1 MKHIY
6 IFNNATRAAEYGI
19 GTYINQMLCCL
30 KEVPQLRI
38 TLVNLNTEKTEQTVE
53 EAESVRIIQIPII
66 KYSGTEHN
74 YYRYYRNLLYVLI
87 PYIRIE
93 EENIFHLNYLHNRP
107 IASLLKREYPSCRI
121 LLTIHYMN
129 WCFTL
134 KGNASLFKQIL
145 SKTKDTRNEQE
156 EEIYQDF
163 QNDRKL
169 FKEVDRIICLSQ
181 YTCQLLHNMYSVSDD
196 KTALIYNGLVDEAL
210 FLSSNEKEQT
220 KQALLFD
227 KEDKIILFVGRLDEI
242 KGLDILIKAF
252 RNILHKEPKARLL
265 VVGDGDFKVYLKE
278 ATDVA
283 VRITYTGKVSK
294 EQLYEY
300 YQIATVGVMP
310 SFHEQCSYVGI
321 EMMMHGIPLI
331 GTDSTGLS
339 EMVEEECRL
348 HIDENNKSLII
359 PEELSD
365 LLSTILSNSP
375 NNDLRT
381 KYRKRYENNYSLSAM
396 KTKFLHLLDT

>member
-1 MKHIY
+1 
-6 IFNNATRAAEYGI
+6 
-19 GTYINQMLCCL
+19 
-30 KEVPQLRI
+30 
-38 TLVNLNTEKTEQTVE
+38 
-53 EAESVRIIQIPII
+53 
-66 KYSGTEHN
+66 
-74 YYRYYRNLLYVLI
+74 
-87 PYIRIE
+87 
-93 EENIFHLNYLHNRP
+93 
-107 IASLLKREYPSCRI
+107 
-121 LLTIHYMN
+121 
-129 WCFTL
+129 
-134 KGNASLFKQIL
+134 
-145 SKTKDTRNEQE
+145 
-156 EEIYQDF
+156 
-163 QNDRKL
+163 
-169 FKEVDRIICLSQ
+169 
-181 YTCQLLHNMYSVSDD
+181 MYSVSDD

-210 FLSSNEKEQT
+210 FLSSNEKEQK

-278 ATDVA
+278 ATDVT

-365 LLSTILSNSP
+365 LLSIILSNSP

-381 KYRKRYENNYSLSAM
+381 KYRKRYKNNYSLSAM

>member
-1 MKHIY
+1 MD
-6 IFNNATRAAEYGI
+6 
-19 GTYINQMLCCL
+19 
-30 KEVPQLRI
+30 
-38 TLVNLNTEKTEQTVE
+38 
-53 EAESVRIIQIPII
+53 
-66 KYSGTEHN
+66 
-74 YYRYYRNLLYVLI
+74 
-87 PYIRIE
+87 
-93 EENIFHLNYLHNRP
+93 
-107 IASLLKREYPSCRI
+107 
-121 LLTIHYMN
+121 

-134 KGNASLFKQIL
+134 KGNTSLFKRIL
-145 SKTKDTRNEQE
+145 AKTEGTKNNQE

-163 QNDRKL
+163 QNDSRL
-169 FKEVDRIICLSQ
+169 FKEVDRIICLSK
-181 YTCQLLHNMYSVSDD
+181 YTSQLLYTTYNIPIE
-196 KTALIYNGLVDEAL
+196 KITLIYNGLEDKAI
-210 FLSSNEKEQT
+210 FLTKAEK
-220 KQALLFD
+220 KQKKQSLLFD

-242 KGLDILIKAF
+242 KGLDVLIKAF
-252 RNILHKEPKARLL
+252 REVLHKEPKARLL
-265 VVGDGDFKVYLKE
+265 IVGDGNFKTYMEE
-278 ATDVA
+278 ATDLA
-283 VRITYTGKVSK
+283 GRITYTGKVNK

-348 HIDENNKSLII
+348 HIDENNKSLIVL
-359 PEELSD
+359 EELSG

-396 KTKFLHLLDT
+396 KTKFLHLLNT

>member
-1 MKHIY
+1 MRHIY

-19 GTYINQMLCCL
+19 GTYINQMLCAL
-30 KEVPQLRI
+30 REVPQLYI
-38 TLVNLNTEKTEQTVE
+38 TLINLNTEKTQLTVE
-53 EAESVRIIQIPII
+53 QESIRIIQIPVI
-66 KYSGTEHN
+66 KYPSTDAN
-74 YYRYYRNLLYVLI
+74 YYRYYRNLLYALI
-87 PYIRIE
+87 PHIRIE
-93 EENIFHLNYLHNRP
+93 DENIFHLNYLHNRP
-107 IASLLKREYPSCRI
+107 IASLLKQQYPDCRI
-121 LLTIHYMN
+121 LLTIHYMD

-134 KGNASLFKQIL
+134 KGNTSLFKRIL
-145 SKTKDTRNEQE
+145 AKTEGTKNNQE

-163 QNDRKL
+163 QNDSRL
-169 FKEVDRIICLSQ
+169 FKEVDRIICLSK
-181 YTCQLLHNMYSVSDD
+181 YTSQLLYTTYNIPIE
-196 KTALIYNGLVDEAL
+196 KITLIYNGLEDKAI
-210 FLSSNEKEQT
+210 FLTKAEK
-220 KQALLFD
+220 KQKKQSLLFD

-242 KGLDILIKAF
+242 KGLDVLIKAF
-252 RNILHKEPKARLL
+252 REVLHKEPKARLL
-265 VVGDGDFKVYLKE
+265 IVGDGNFKTYMEE
-278 ATDVA
+278 ATDLA
-283 VRITYTGKVSK
+283 GRITYTGKVNK

-348 HIDENNKSLII
+348 HIDENNKSLIVL
-359 PEELSD
+359 EELSG

-396 KTKFLHLLDT
+396 KTKFLHLLNT